1 MFERRSLQVAQG
13 AMHQPADRA
22 HITYEDFLDWADEDT
37 LAEWVDGKIIM
48 TSPANRRHQ
57 DIAKFLLT
65 TLSSFVDVHG
75 LGTVIGAPFQMK
87 LPRSGREPDVLY
99 IATTHL
105 DRLQETHLAGPAD
118 LVVEIVSPESSHRD
132 RVVKFD
138 EYQEAGIPEYWLVDP
153 DMPSADFYQLDARG
167 HYHLVAPDSDG
178 MYRSQVLPGFWL
190 RVAWLWQQP
199 LPDPVR
205 VLLQIDRDAYARY
218 LQEQLRQ
225 EGL

>member
-1 MFERRSLQVAQG
+1 MAQG
-13 AMHQPADRA
+13 AMHQPGDRA

-37 LAEWVDGKIIM
+37 LAEWVDGQVIM

-57 DIAKFLLT
+57 DIARFLLM
-65 TLSSFVDVHG
+65 TLSTFVDVHS

-118 LVVEIVSPESSHRD
+118 LVVEIASPESSHRD

-153 DMPSADFYQLDARG
+153 DIPSADYYQLDARG
-167 HYHLVAPDSDG
+167 HYHLVVPDSDG
-178 MYRSQVLPGFWL
+178 MYRSRVLPGFWL

-205 VLLQIDRDAYARY
+205 AVLQIDRDAYARY

>member
-1 MFERRSLQVAQG
+1 VAQG
-13 AMHQPADRA
+13 AIHKPGDRA

-57 DIAKFLLT
+57 GIARFLLM

-75 LGTVIGAPFQMK
+75 LGTVIEAPFQMK

-105 DRLQETHLAGPAD
+105 DRLQETHLAGAAD

-153 DMPSADFYQLDARG
+153 DIPRADFYQLDAQG
-167 HYHLVAPDSDG
+167 NYQLVAPDSDG
-178 MYRSQVLPGFWL
+178 IYRSRVLPGFCL
-190 RVAWLWQQP
+190 RVVWLWQQP

-218 LQEQLRQ
+218 LQEQLQQ